1 MKQFFKME
9 TVLVGLKNQ
18 KAKKLL
24 KDLED
29 LNLIELLDKDKEHPN
44 NARLSSLKDAINSK
58 MSESEIDN
66 QLQSIRDEWQRDI

>member
-1 MKQFFKME
+1 ME

-18 KAKKLL
+18 KAKELL

-29 LNLIELLDKDKEHPN
+29 LNLIELLDKDKKH
-44 NARLSSLKDAINSK
+44 ASAASLSALKDAINSK

>member
-1 MKQFFKME
+1 ME
-9 TVLVGLKNQ
+9 TVLVGLKNH

-29 LNLIELLDKDKEHPN
+29 LNLIELINEDKDCKVV
-44 NARLSSLKDAINSK
+44 LSTLKDTVISK
-58 MSESEIDN
+58 MNESEIDS